1 MMMIEKFVVIDGY
14 ELEAHFSDGTPPR
27 TIAYAGD
34 DYNLFEKIVSAAG
47 RDMRIPVEF
56 SDI

>member
-1 MMMIEKFVVIDGY
+1 MKNIEKFVLIDNY
-14 ELEAHFSDGTPPR
+14 ELEAHFTDGTPPR

-56 SDI
+56 NDI